1 MSGGFSPWDPEGLRP
16 RRREEPERPD
26 PDPIVRRV
34 RLNFLLA
41 GIVAM
46 TMVAVGLR
54 PFGPEEVLSPPSTA
68 ALLTMAVVVLAILG
82 VAWRNLLPS
91 NLVET
96 GKRALRSSDPREFGP
111 RKERAQAMGFVGLAV
126 SWTIQALSLAML
138 PVFTGLL
145 LQILHRQRWPLLAFA
160 ALGFIAGALF
170 QRLVADAVRRAVDDP
185 DLQSAYGS
193 R

>member
-1 MSGGFSPWDPEGLRP
+1 MSGFAPWDPEGLRQRQP
-16 RRREEPERPD
+16 KEPDAPD

-34 RLNFLLA
+34 RMNFLLA

-54 PFGPEEVLSPPSTA
+54 PFGPEEVLTPPSA
-68 ALLTMAVVVLAILG
+68 PAMATMAAVLLAILG
-82 VAWRNLLPS
+82 VAWRNLLPAH
-91 NLVET
+91 LVDA
-96 GKRALRSSDPREFGP
+96 GKRALQPSDRRDWAPR
-111 RKERAQAMGFVGLAV
+111 RERAQAMGFLGLAI
-126 SWTIQALSLAML
+126 SWTIQALAIAML

-145 LQILHRQRWPLLAFA
+145 LQILHRQRWPLLLFA
-160 ALGFIAGALF
+160 ALGFAAGVLF

-185 DLQSAYGS
+185 DLQSVYGS

>member
-16 RRREEPERPD
+16 RRREEREGPD

-54 PFGPEEVLSPPSTA
+54 PFGPEEVLTPPSTP
-68 ALLTMAVVVLAILG
+68 ALATMAVVVLAILA
-82 VAWRNLLPS
+82 VAWRNLLPA
-91 NLVET
+91 NLVDA
-96 GKRALRSSDPREFGP
+96 GKRALRADDARDHAPR
-111 RKERAQAMGFVGLAV
+111 RERAKAMGFLGLAI
-126 SWTIQALSLAML
+126 SWTIQALALAML

-145 LQILHRQRWPLLAFA
+145 LQILHRQRWPLLLFA
-160 ALGFIAGALF
+160 ALGFAAGLLF
-170 QRLVADAVRRAVDDP
+170 QRLIAEGVRRAVDDP